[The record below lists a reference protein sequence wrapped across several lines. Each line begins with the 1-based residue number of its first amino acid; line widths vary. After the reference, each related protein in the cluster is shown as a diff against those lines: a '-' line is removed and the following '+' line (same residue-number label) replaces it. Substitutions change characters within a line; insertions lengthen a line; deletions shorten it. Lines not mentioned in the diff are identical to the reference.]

1 MEYDY
6 YKLYFGTDST
16 GYDNPI
22 YCDSLEQVELE
33 LNKASAY
40 DKYLVIGHIK
50 LLNQDDI
57 LASGRIEPNRT
68 RYRKGR

>member
-6 YKLYFGTDST
+6 YKVYFGTDSS

-22 YCDSLEQVELE
+22 YCDTLEQVQHELDNGS
-33 LNKASAY
+33 LY

-50 LLNQDDI
+50 KLNQDNI
-57 LASGRIEPNRT
+57 ICAGRIEINT
-68 RYRKGR
+68 RKRR

>member
-6 YKLYFGTDST
+6 YKVYFGTDST

-22 YCDSLEQVELE
+22 YCDTLEQVQHELDNGS
-33 LNKASAY
+33 LY

-50 LLNQDDI
+50 AQDEDVI
-57 LASGRIEPNRT
+57 ICAGRLDLNRT
-68 RYRKGR
+68 RKEKGR